1 MAGEEVVVQEEEVVV
16 VVKAGS
22 RAPMLRNFCRFL
34 TSSACRF
41 ASSAAAAR
49 AAASSLRTY
58 NGLTRAWRASFSSSC
73 AETIKGVS
81 GERGARSEER
91 GGRSQE
97 RGREGG
103 GRKHLIRIL
112 QCLALRQR
120 AVETCVATEG
130 AVSARSWVL
139 AGSRGLDAPESG
151 GRAAHLR
158 SSTCP
163 REPSRS

>member
-1 MAGEEVVVQEEEVVV
+1 M
-16 VVKAGS
+16 
-22 RAPMLRNFCRFL
+22 MLLLEHSHQSTLYLPVESLLIIFVHLVFL
-34 TSSACRF
+34 STNDF
-41 ASSAAAAR
+41 LFQQYAS
-49 AAASSLRTY
+49 L
-58 NGLTRAWRASFSSSC
+58 LPLF
-73 AETIKGVS
+73 
-81 GERGARSEER
+81 
-91 GGRSQE
+91 
-97 RGREGG
+97 
-103 GRKHLIRIL
+103 L

-120 AVETCVATEG
+120 AVETCVATAG